1 MNKQNIMKIYFKTG
15 VEHPIDGTNTKIEK
29 TSLSLT
35 KIKHYF
41 FDKPLFFSIVF
52 RTTLY
57 MPANGPKKCRE
68 VSDAITIVLDAKL
81 ASTLKVSPSCV
92 VKYIYK

>member
-1 MNKQNIMKIYFKTG
+1 MKIYFKTG
-15 VEHPIDGTNTKIEK
+15 VKHRIDETNTKIEK
-29 TSLSLT
+29 INLSLSLT

-81 ASTLKVSPSCV
+81 ASTLKVFPSCV